1 MKNKPGSAAG
11 VPCRVG
17 RKPQPAE
24 RQSAAEINRKL
35 TESLRRLGDPV
46 ANYRQ
51 QNDQMVRRR
60 KKKL

>member
-1 MKNKPGSAAG
+1 
-11 VPCRVG
+11 
-17 RKPQPAE
+17 
-24 RQSAAEINRKL
+24 L